1 MTTKMRKRRHKK
13 KSALTAAV
21 PLLAVVLALL
31 IWVAVSLPE
40 LEQEPQGG
48 WQEIDGVFYYEDNQG
63 NYVSGWQ
70 TIDGKVYYFNPANG
84 CAMATGW
91 LKLDEDTY
99 YLDENGHTVSG
110 WQTVEGEN
118 RYFDENGK
126 MLRGWITLTD
136 GIYYLSESGS
146 KTVGWLE
153 LEGKRYHLGQDGRMV
168 TGWVEDSGKRYY
180 MDAQGVMSVGWIR
193 DGNDRYCLSDS
204 GVMQTGWVEENG
216 YNYYLQ
222 SNGKAAKG
230 KLVVDGKTCYFTSTG
245 AQVLLV
251 NRWNTLPQSYAP
263 EKLVASK
270 YNTSFDCKMIPVAAA
285 ALDAMIA
292 DCKAAGFSPL
302 VRTGYRSYGYQ
313 QALLNNKLNNG
324 IPYEEAI
331 KSVAAPGSSEHQT
344 GLAVD
349 VSDSVYTDLNRE
361 QGAQPIQKWLME
373 NCYKHGFI
381 VRYPDGTT
389 DKTGIIYE
397 SWHYRYVGVE
407 LATELHAL
415 GVCLEQ
421 YLDDLTNDGTT
432 CGDPGSVG

>member
-1 MTTKMRKRRHKK
+1 MVTTVRKRKRRNKNGLVI
-13 KSALTAAV
+13 ATV
-21 PLLAVVLALL
+21 LLAAVLALL
-31 IWVAVSLPE
+31 VWAAITLTKPE
-40 LEQEPQGG
+40 PEPKGG
-48 WQEIDGVFYYEDNQG
+48 WKDMDGLRYYEDTQG
-63 NYVSGWQ
+63 NLLSGWQ
-70 TIDGKVYYFNPANG
+70 TLEGNTYYFDPANG

-91 LKLDEDTY
+91 LTLDGHRY
-99 YLDENGHTVSG
+99 YFDISGLTVSG
-110 WQTVEGEN
+110 WVAVDGEN

-126 MLRGWITLTD
+126 LQRGWLTLED
-136 GIYYLSESGS
+136 GTYYLSDAGS
-146 KTVGWLE
+146 KTLGW
-153 LEGKRYHLGQDGRMV
+153 QVVD
-168 TGWVEDSGKRYY
+168 GKRYY
-180 MDAQGVMSVGWIR
+180 MDQTGRMATGWVEDGGKRYYMAADGVMSVGWIW
-193 DGNDRYCLSDS
+193 DGTDRYLLAES
-204 GVMQTGWVEENG
+204 GEMRTGWYEENG
-216 YNYYLQ
+216 NRYYLR
-222 SNGKAAKG
+222 SDGKAAKG

-263 EKLVASK
+263 EKLVSSK
-270 YNTSFDCKMIPVAAA
+270 YNTSFDCKMTPEAVA

-313 QALLNNKLNNG
+313 QALLNNKLDKG

-349 VSDSVYTDLNRE
+349 VSDSVYTSLNRE
-361 QGAQPIQKWLME
+361 QGSQPIQKWLAE
-373 NCYKHGFI
+373 NCHKYGFI

-389 DKTGIIYE
+389 AKTGIIYE

-407 LATELHAL
+407 LATELHNL

-421 YLDDLTNDGTT
+421 YLDDLTGDGTT

>member
-1 MTTKMRKRRHKK
+1 MATSTKKRRHKK
-13 KSALTAAV
+13 KSPLTVVV

-31 IWVAVSLPE
+31 IWVAVSLPDPG
-40 LEQEPQGG
+40 QEPAGG
-48 WQEIDGVFYYEDNQG
+48 WQEIDGVFYYEDDQG
-63 NYVSGWQ
+63 NYVAGWQ
-70 TIDGKVYYFNPANG
+70 TIDGKTYYFDPANG

-91 LKLDEDTY
+91 LKLEGETY
-99 YLDENGHTVSG
+99 YLDEDGLKLSG
-110 WQTVEGEN
+110 WQTVDGES
-118 RYFDENGK
+118 RYFDEDGK
-126 MLRGWITLTD
+126 LQRGWLTLAD
-136 GIYYLSESGS
+136 GKYYLSDDGS

-153 LEGKRYHLGQDGRMV
+153 LEGKRYYLDENGRTV
-168 TGWVEDSGKRYY
+168 TGWVEDAGKRYF
-180 MDAQGVMSVGWIR
+180 MDADGAMSVGWIQ
-193 DGNDRYCLSDS
+193 DGDDRYYLTNS
-204 GVMQTGWVEENG
+204 GEMQTGWVEENG
-216 YNYYLQ
+216 YKYYLRDD
-222 SNGKAAKG
+222 GKAAKG
-230 KLVVDGKTCYFTSTG
+230 KLVVGGKTCYFTSTG

-251 NRWNTLPQSYAP
+251 NRWNTLSQSYAP
-263 EKLVASK
+263 AELVASK
-270 YNTSFDCKMIPVAAA
+270 YNTRFDCKLTPEAAA

-324 IPYEEAI
+324 VPYEEAI

-349 VSDSVYTDLNRE
+349 ISDSVYTNLNRE
-361 QGAQPIQKWLME
+361 QGSQPIQKWLAE
-373 NCYKHGFI
+373 NCYKYGFI

-389 DKTGIIYE
+389 NKTGIIYE

-407 LATELHAL
+407 LATELHTL